1 MIFALPLSKIYL
13 HRFLNFITHAY
24 LLTSCSLF
32 VFVLVHVF
40 SLLIAR
46 HNACI
51 HSFRITISLS
61 AIFVLSSFYT
71 STSAF
76 SITSVYMHYLY
87 PIYHSSILT
96 SYMFLRPNFEKS
108 PTQHR
113 VPNTQNDF
121 CRPIFSERSA
131 QRHYAFFAGFEEAGI
146 SAGTGIASMFQ

>member
-13 HRFLNFITHAY
+13 HRFLNSITHAY

-40 SLLIAR
+40 SLLIVR

-61 AIFVLSSFYT
+61 AIFVLSSFLPLH
-71 STSAF
+71 
-76 SITSVYMHYLY
+76 SISSVYMYYLC
-87 PIYHSSILT
+87 PIYHSSILP
-96 SYMFLRPNFEKS
+96 SHMFLRQFWEEPYETEFQIHKTTFDD
-108 PTQHR
+108 P
-113 VPNTQNDF
+113 F
-121 CRPIFSERSA
+121 FSNA
-131 QRHYAFFAGFEEAGI
+131 QPKHYAFFAGFEEAGI